1 MKTYSDEEL
10 IPISALQH
18 CRYCERQFALIHV
31 EQRWVEN
38 GYTAAGRVFHH
49 RAHQGRREVR
59 GTLVR
64 EFGVQVRSAI
74 YGLYGVTDAVE
85 ILFSDR
91 SLSQKVSITP
101 VEYKVGRRKTGSY
114 DRVQLAAQALAL
126 EEMTSVPVQRGFIYY
141 GKTKER
147 EEVPIDEALREEVS
161 QLAAR
166 IRVLLSGLAL
176 PAPDYSGQKCSKCS
190 FFDICL
196 PRQTGRRAA
205 AHRSSAL
212 AALLG
217 E

>member
-1 MKTYSDEEL
+1 MSTYSAEEL

-38 GYTAAGRVFHH
+38 GYTAAGRVFHD

-64 EFGVQVRSAI
+64 EFGVQVRSTT
-74 YGLYGVTDAVE
+74 YGLYGITDAVE
-85 ILFSDR
+85 TQFRDR
-91 SLSQKVSITP
+91 SLSNKVSVTP
-101 VEYKVGRRKTGSY
+101 VEYKVGRPKTGNY

-126 EEMTSVPVQRGFIYY
+126 EEMTSVPVPRGFIFY

-147 EEVPIDEALREEVS
+147 EEVPIDEGLRQQVAE
-161 QLAAR
+161 LAAR

-176 PAPDYSGQKCSKCS
+176 PPAEYSRQKCTKCS

-196 PRQTGRRAA
+196 PRQTGRSAA